1 MKKDEREILTRQ
13 NILKKLIYEAK
24 QSMVG
29 SLLMCVLGA
38 VFFGM
43 MYLLLLTPSYVTI
56 KTKLIVGILIALYF
70 IACAFF
76 FIRAILRMIKAK
88 RGNFTVV
95 EDMLEEIKDNQ
106 FSILQL
112 IMYGGLHTLF
122 GNKSHLKHIFKFK
135 SGKIFVANAEEYKNT
150 KLGTAAE
157 FSLPGDTFF
166 LVFYNDNPNKIILLF
181 NSKTYTYKNDK

>member
-13 NILKKLIYEAK
+13 SVLKKLTYESK
-24 QSMVG
+24 RSMVG
-29 SLLMCVLGA
+29 SLLMCILGT

-43 MYLLLLTPSYVTI
+43 MCLMLLSLPYVTTR
-56 KTKLIVGILIALYF
+56 TKIILGFLLVPYF

-76 FIRAILRMIKAK
+76 FVRALLRLFKAK
-88 RGNFTVV
+88 RGEFTVV
-95 EDMLEEIKDNQ
+95 EDMLAEIKDNQ

-112 IMYGGLHTLF
+112 IMHGGMHTLF
-122 GNKSHLKHIFKFK
+122 GGKSHLNHIFKFK

-181 NSKTYTYKNDK
+181 NSKIYTYKNEK